1 MVLGTEIMALL
12 KSMIVLPL
20 TSSEL
25 GFHLLGL
32 VTGERGLL
40 EEIGPKKCRHKN
52 HKGKQYI
59 SRADS
64 GGNSN

>member
-1 MVLGTEIMALL
+1 MVLGAEIMALL

-32 VTGERGLL
+32 
-40 EEIGPKKCRHKN
+40 
-52 HKGKQYI
+52 
-59 SRADS
+59 A
-64 GGNSN
+64 GGNRAKEMPPQETIKESNT